1 MRKFWQSRNLQVRL
15 GDEGWQQVICTL
27 ATGKGPTVLSLR
39 DCWLD
44 QEQVVVSFSIRPC
57 LWSVA
62 LAKQVPQRCPPWR
75 SCPTI
80 IWVWRRGRSTI
91 TRSSWPGLST
101 LILLQ
106 LFELGSRACNNTT
119 FENISYVQGSNWRKH
134 IKLTQGNVEVIT
146 KVEMFITGIFAKW
159 YSTYV
164 YPTLPNL
171 PRYGTLWAIMSVKES
186 YFGKKMCCRETWW
199 YLPIPRNNIRN
210 SCIKSVSDK
219 LGWNMPLGAA
229 GCSVLH

>member
-1 MRKFWQSRNLQVRL
+1 MRL

-44 QEQVVVSFSIRPC
+44 QEQVVVSFSNRPC

-75 SCPTI
+75 SCPTTT
-80 IWVWRRGRSTI
+80 WVWRRGRSTI

-106 LFELGSRACNNTT
+106 LFELGSRTCNKTT
-119 FENISYVQGSNWRKH
+119 VEKHILRAKMSYRKH
-134 IKLTQGNVEVIT
+134 FKLAQRNDELIICQVI
-146 KVEMFITGIFAKW
+146 FQICL
-159 YSTYV
+159 STCTY
-164 YPTLPNL
+164 L
-171 PRYGTLWAIMSVKES
+171 PRYGT
-186 YFGKKMCCRETWW
+186 
-199 YLPIPRNNIRN
+199 
-210 SCIKSVSDK
+210 
-219 LGWNMPLGAA
+219 
-229 GCSVLH
+229 

>member
-1 MRKFWQSRNLQVRL
+1 MRL
-15 GDEGWQQVICTL
+15 GDEGWHQVLCTL
-27 ATGKGPTVLSLR
+27 ATGKGPAVLSLR

-44 QEQVVVSFSIRPC
+44 QEQVVVSFSIRSC

-91 TRSSWPGLST
+91 TPSSWPGLST

-119 FENISYVQGSNWRKH
+119 VENISYVQGENCRKH
-134 IKLTQGNVEVIT
+134 IKLTQWNVEVIT
-146 KVEMFITGIFAKW
+146 CQGGNVYYWKTCHMIFHLCLSNCTCIFPDMAH
-159 YSTYV
+159 Y
-164 YPTLPNL
+164 
-171 PRYGTLWAIMSVKES
+171 ES
-186 YFGKKMCCRETWW
+186 
-199 YLPIPRNNIRN
+199 
-210 SCIKSVSDK
+210 
-219 LGWNMPLGAA
+219 
-229 GCSVLH
+229 